1 MRKVLVVGGT
11 NFIGPEVVRT
21 LVRLGADVTVLHRGE
36 HEDELGDVRHIHADR
51 ADLATHVAAVS
62 PDVMLDMVPVHADH
76 AATVMSAAEAGRVAR
91 VVAVSSMDVYRGF
104 DVVHRRETA
113 TQPIPFTED
122 SELRVSRYPY
132 RDRFEPGEAMY
143 DYDKIHV
150 EERVLGSSEIPGVVL
165 RLPVV
170 FGPKDRQHRL
180 YGVARRI
187 ADGMPVIVMTEGL
200 GAWRFGKAF
209 RSNVADA
216 IALGCLHPVAA
227 GGVFNVGSF
236 DGTEAEWTAAVGAV
250 MGWEGAVVTIPD
262 AAAPDDLVP
271 DIDVRQHLVGD
282 SGRIR
287 RELGWAER
295 VELSQAISETVEWEL
310 ANPPQDFDYDREA
323 ELAAAGR

>member
-1 MRKVLVVGGT
+1 
-11 NFIGPEVVRT
+11 
-21 LVRLGADVTVLHRGE
+21 VTILHRGE
-36 HEDELGDVRHIHADR
+36 HKDELGNVRHIHADR
-51 ADLATHVAAVS
+51 ADLTTHVAAVS
-62 PDVMLDMVPVHADH
+62 PEVMLDMVPVHADH

-150 EERVLGSSEIPGVVL
+150 EERVLGSSGVPGVVL

-180 YGVARRI
+180 YGIARRI
-187 ADGMPVIVMTEGL
+187 AHGMPVIVMTGGL

-216 IALGCLHPVAA
+216 IALGCLHPAAA

-236 DGTEAEWTAAVGAV
+236 DGTEAEWAQR
-250 MGWEGAVVTIPD
+250 W
-262 AAAPDDLVP
+262 
-271 DIDVRQHLVGD
+271 VR
-282 SGRIR
+282 
-287 RELGWAER
+287 
-295 VELSQAISETVEWEL
+295 
-310 ANPPQDFDYDREA
+310 
-323 ELAAAGR
+323 